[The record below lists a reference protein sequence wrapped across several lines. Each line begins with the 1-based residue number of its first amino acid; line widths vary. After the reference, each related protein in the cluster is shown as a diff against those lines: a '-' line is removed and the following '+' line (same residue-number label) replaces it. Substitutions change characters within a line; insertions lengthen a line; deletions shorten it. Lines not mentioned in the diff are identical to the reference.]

1 MNDEDIESGTSCTGA
16 TPYKYLW
23 NTVIVR
29 TQTVDAVIVGRG
41 TSMHAIP
48 WLKNQSCSSMFRKLS
63 EACSRCW
70 VPVST
75 SFHGHFEWTAWGR
88 ARDARCAR
96 ALVRLKTFG
105 VRIRRF
111 FSFFWAKAT
120 SSFRIPGE
128 QSSITYYCMYS
139 SNTWRTSTCLLGSR
153 NLSKTMLVR
162 ANFIKFQSK

>member
-1 MNDEDIESGTSCTGA
+1 MNDEDIQSGTSCTGA

-41 TSMHAIP
+41 TSMHAIL

-111 FSFFWAKAT
+111 FSFFFERRRQAVSEYLVNRVVLHTAACIPLILGGRLLAYWDLET
-120 SSFRIPGE
+120 SRKPCLFE
-128 QSSITYYCMYS
+128 QIS
-139 SNTWRTSTCLLGSR
+139 
-153 NLSKTMLVR
+153 
-162 ANFIKFQSK
+162 